1 MTHKIYE
8 FDPVIYPRLLWI
20 AVGVPTAV
28 LNDMF
33 EDKLED
39 MAESSNAEVINAR
52 RLKPDVKGGV
62 LIRFRSKR
70 DMTAN
75 VTTHEAAHAALE
87 IFDYIGAFVDFQ
99 NQEPFCYLVGWIAKC
114 IDKVKRGKE

>member
-1 MTHKIYE
+1 MTHKIHE
-8 FDPVIYPRLLWI
+8 FDPVIYPRRLWV

-39 MAESSNAEVINAR
+39 LAESSNAEVINAR

-62 LIRFRSKR
+62 LIRFKNKKE
-70 DMTAN
+70 MTAN
-75 VTTHEAAHAALE
+75 VMAHEAVHAAIE
-87 IFDYIGAFVDFQ
+87 IFDYTGCGISYN
-99 NQEPFCYLVGWIAKC
+99 NQEPFAYLVGWIAQC
-114 IDKVKRGKE
+114 IDDVKRGKA